1 MVDRRRDIQGLRAVA
16 VLLVVAYHSGLPV
29 SGGFIGV
36 DVFFVISG
44 FVITRLLLRETDL
57 AGRINVRRFYAR
69 RVRRLLPA
77 LALLIVVVLLVTA
90 VIQSPLG
97 SMQVAARTA
106 AAAALFVS
114 NAVLFL
120 EPSGY
125 FAAPAAMNPFL
136 HTWSLAVEE
145 QFYLIFPGLMVLAA
159 YAATRRRASR
169 LVVTF
174 WLLLVLSVASLLLA
188 IYLTTSDG
196 LPFHAHNAAF
206 SFYSSPTRA
215 WEFGVGALIALGE
228 SRIRRWSSGTAL
240 PIAILGAAGVVWG
253 ALAISATDPFPGINA
268 LVPVLGSGLLI
279 IAGTVSAQ
287 QPVGWVLSSAPMQW
301 IGDLS
306 YSWYLWHWPLIVF
319 ANNLLGAQYQW
330 VVPCAGVLSLL
341 PAWLSKRYVEDP
353 IRTGRKLADL
363 RAPRLAATSVGLAVL
378 VSAVT
383 FGAAQIATPAI
394 RDARAQRAA
403 HADVVRGCIGNMPDD
418 EKTRRD
424 CLWPGGGDVDSR
436 SVVLVG
442 DSNAGQF
449 AEALI
454 PAATQQN
461 RTMILATNAACPF
474 VELVLDPSP
483 PGCIDFVR
491 RWMSALATARPG
503 LVVIA
508 SASSDYFL
516 ADQHV
521 RFRLPNAQEWVADDA
536 AKGLLWQQG
545 MAAVLQKLSAA
556 RVPVVVVHT
565 LPHFVNWDLYK
576 CPGYEVWTSPSHCG
590 RTVALADVQRQQNIA
605 MAAEERAA
613 RGLPGVSTVDLG
625 PAMCPDG
632 VCRTNVG
639 SRWVARDGG
648 HITVGEAQRL
658 QPEFTRLIAE
668 RARV

>member
-1 MVDRRRDIQGLRAVA
+1 MIDRRQDIQGLRAVA
-16 VLLVVAYHSGLPV
+16 VLLVVAYHCGLPV
-29 SGGFIGV
+29 SGGFVGV

-44 FVITRLLLRETDL
+44 FVITRLLLREADED
-57 AGRINVRRFYAR
+57 GNINLRRFYTR

-77 LALLIVVVLLVTA
+77 LALLIVVVLPVTA
-90 VIQSPLG
+90 VVQSPLG

-145 QFYLIFPGLMVLAA
+145 QFYLIFPGVMVLAA
-159 YAATRRRASR
+159 YVATRRRASR
-169 LVVTF
+169 RRVTF
-174 WLLLVLSVASLLLA
+174 ALLLVLSALSFLLA
-188 IYLTTSDG
+188 MHLTTTDG
-196 LPFHAHNAAF
+196 FPFHAHNAAF

-215 WEFGVGALIALGE
+215 WEFGMGALIALGE
-228 SRIRRWSSGTAL
+228 GRIQRWGRRAAL
-240 PIAILGAAGVVWG
+240 PVAVLGAAGVTWAAV
-253 ALAISATDPFPGINA
+253 AITAADPFPGFNA
-268 LVPVLGSGLLI
+268 LIPVVGSGLLI
-279 IAGTVSAQ
+279 IAGSISSR
-287 QPVGWVLSSAPMQW
+287 QPISWVLSSVPMQW

-306 YSWYLWHWPLIVF
+306 YSWYLWHWPVIVF
-319 ANNLLGAQYQW
+319 ANNVLSTEYHWLL
-330 VVPCAGVLSLL
+330 PCAGVLSLL

-363 RAPRLAATSVGLAVL
+363 RASRLVAVSVGLAVI

-383 FGAAQIATPAI
+383 FGAAQIATPEI

-403 HADVVRGCIGNMPDD
+403 HLDVGRGCIGNMPD
-418 EKTRRD
+418 EERTRLR
-424 CLWPGGGDVDSR
+424 CLWPEGGEVNAR
-436 SVVLVG
+436 SVVLIG

-461 RTMILATNAACPF
+461 RTTILATNAACPF
-474 VELVLDPSP
+474 VELVLDPAP
-483 PGCIDFVR
+483 PGCIDFVE
-491 RWMSALATARPG
+491 RWLRALADVRPG

-521 RFRLPNAQEWVADDA
+521 RFRLPHAEEWTEDDA
-536 AKGLLWQQG
+536 GKGRLWQQG
-545 MAAVLQKLSAA
+545 IAAVLQKLAVA
-556 RVPVVVVHT
+556 HVPVVVVHT

-576 CPGYEVWTSPSHCG
+576 CPGYEVWVSPSRCG
-590 RTVALADVQRQQNIA
+590 RSTGLAETQRQQNTA
-605 MAAEERAA
+605 TLAERRAA
-613 RGLPGVSTVDLG
+613 NGLLGVSTVDLG
-625 PAMCPDG
+625 PTICPDG
-632 VCRTNVG
+632 VCRTNDG

-658 QPEFTRLIAE
+658 QSEFTRLIAE
-668 RARV
+668 HARS

>member
-29 SGGFIGV
+29 PGGFVGV

-44 FVITRLLLRETDL
+44 FVITRLLLRETERAGSIDL
-57 AGRINVRRFYAR
+57 RRFYAR

-77 LALLIVVVLLVTA
+77 LALLIVVVLPMTA
-90 VIQSPLG
+90 VLQSPLG

-145 QFYLIFPGLMVLAA
+145 QFYLIFPGVMVLAA
-159 YAATRRRASR
+159 YVAVRRRA
-169 LVVTF
+169 VTF
-174 WLLLVLSVASLLLA
+174 VLLLVLSLVSFLLA
-188 IYLTTSDG
+188 IYLTASTG
-196 LPFHAHNAAF
+196 FPFHAHNPAF
-206 SFYSSPTRA
+206 SFYSSLTRA

-228 SRIRRWSSGTAL
+228 NRIRRWGARTAL
-240 PIAILGAAGVVWG
+240 PLAALGVAGVVWG
-253 ALAISATDPFPGINA
+253 AFAISAADPFPGFNA
-268 LVPVLGSGLLI
+268 LIPVLGSGLLI
-279 IAGTVSAQ
+279 IAGTTSSQ

-306 YSWYLWHWPLIVF
+306 YSWYLWHWPVIVF
-319 ANNLLGAQYQW
+319 ANNMVDARYRW
-330 VVPCAGVLSLL
+330 VLPCAGVLSLL

-353 IRTGRKLADL
+353 IRSGRTLAGL
-363 RAPRLAATSVGLAVL
+363 RSPRLAAMSVGLAVL
-378 VSAVT
+378 VSVVT
-383 FGAAQIATPAI
+383 FGAAQIATPEI
-394 RDARAQRAA
+394 RDARAQRMA
-403 HADVVRGCIGNMPDD
+403 HLDVDRGCIGNMPDD
-418 EKTRRD
+418 DKTRRD
-424 CLWPGGGDVDSR
+424 CLWPEGAEVDAR

-449 AEALI
+449 AEALV
-454 PAATQQN
+454 PASAQQN
-461 RTMILATNAACPF
+461 RAMVLATNAACPF

-483 PGCIDFVR
+483 PGCLDFVQ
-491 RWMSALATARPG
+491 RWTRALADIRPG

-521 RFRLPNAQEWVADDA
+521 RFRLPQSESWVGDDA
-536 AKGLLWQQG
+536 GRARVWEQG
-545 MAAVLQKLSAA
+545 MGAVLQRLAA
-556 RVPVVVVHT
+556 AGVPVVVVRT

-576 CPGYEVWTSPSHCG
+576 CPGYQVWMSPSRCG
-590 RTVALADVQRQQNIA
+590 RSAALAEIRRYQQPVA
-605 MAAEERAA
+605 EAEQHAAD
-613 RGLPGVSTVDLG
+613 GLRGVSTVDLS
-625 PAMCPDG
+625 PVICPDG
-632 VCRTNVG
+632 LCRTNIG

-648 HITVGEAQRL
+648 HITVGESQRL

-668 RARV
+668 HARP

>member
-29 SGGFIGV
+29 PGGFIGV

-44 FVITRLLLRETDL
+44 FVITRLLLRETDRTDHIDL
-57 AGRINVRRFYAR
+57 RRFYAR

-77 LALLIVVVLLVTA
+77 LALLIVVVLPIAA

-145 QFYLIFPGLMVLAA
+145 QFYLIFPATMALAA
-159 YAATRRRASR
+159 YVAARRRASR

-174 WLLLVLSVASLLLA
+174 SLLLALSVASLLLA
-188 IYLTTSDG
+188 IYLTASDG

-215 WEFGVGALIALGE
+215 WEFGVGALIALAE
-228 SRIRRWSSGTAL
+228 SRIRRWDTRVAL
-240 PIAILGAAGVVWG
+240 PIAALGAAGVTWG
-253 ALAISATDPFPGINA
+253 AVAISAADPFPGINA
-268 LVPVLGSGLLI
+268 LVPVLGVGLLI
-279 IAGTVSAQ
+279 IAGTVPSR
-287 QPVGWVLSSAPMQW
+287 QPVGWWLSSAPMQW

-319 ANNLLGAQYQW
+319 VNNLLGAEHRW
-330 VVPCAGVLSLL
+330 LVPSVGVLSLL

-363 RAPRLAATSVGLAVL
+363 RAPRLAAASVGVAVF

-383 FGAAQIATPAI
+383 FGAAQIATPEI

-403 HADVVRGCIGNMPDD
+403 HLDVGRGCVGNMPDA
-418 EKTRRD
+418 EKTRLD
-424 CLWPGGGDVDSR
+424 CLWPQGADVDSR

-449 AEALI
+449 AEALV

-461 RTMILATNAACPF
+461 RSMLLATNAACPF

-483 PGCIDFVR
+483 PGCTDFVH
-491 RWMSALATARPG
+491 RWTSALAGVQPG

-521 RFRLPNAQEWVADDA
+521 RFRLPDTQEWITDDA
-536 AKGLLWQQG
+536 GKGRLWQLG
-545 MAAVLQKLSAA
+545 MAAVLQKLSEA
-556 RVPVVVVHT
+556 RVPVVVVST

-576 CPGYEVWTSPSHCG
+576 CPGYEVWLSPTRCG
-590 RTVALADVQRQQNIA
+590 RSEALAEVRRQQNT
-605 MAAEERAA
+605 AATAEQRAA
-613 RGLPGVSTVDLG
+613 QGLVGVSTIDLG
-625 PAMCPDG
+625 PVVCPDG
-632 VCRTNVG
+632 VCRTNID

-658 QPEFTRLIAE
+658 QPEFARLIAE
-668 RARV
+668 RARP

>member
-44 FVITRLLLRETDL
+44 FVITRLLLHETDR
-57 AGRINVRRFYAR
+57 AGRIDVRRFYAR

-77 LALLIVVVLLVTA
+77 LALLIIVVLPMAA

-120 EPSGY
+120 EPAGY

-145 QFYLIFPGLMVLAA
+145 QFYLMFPGLMVLAA
-159 YAATRRRASR
+159 YVAMRRRVSR
-169 LVVTF
+169 LLVTF
-174 WLLLVLSVASLLLA
+174 SLLLALSVASLLLA
-188 IYLTTSDG
+188 IYLTASDG

-228 SRIRRWSSGTAL
+228 SRIRRWSSRVAL
-240 PIAILGAAGVVWG
+240 PIAVLGAAGVLWG
-253 ALAISATDPFPGINA
+253 AVAISATDPFPGINA

-279 IAGTVSAQ
+279 VAGSVSAQ

-301 IGDLS
+301 MGDLS

-319 ANNLLGAQYQW
+319 TNNLLSAEYQW
-330 VVPCAGVLSLL
+330 LVPCAGVLSLL

-353 IRTGRKLADL
+353 IRAGRKLADL
-363 RAPRLAATSVGLAVL
+363 RAPRLAAASVGLAVL
-378 VSAVT
+378 VSAVI

-403 HADVVRGCIGNMPDD
+403 HLDVVRGCIGNMPDD
-418 EKTRRD
+418 EKTRLD
-424 CLWPGGGDVDSR
+424 CAWPGGGDVDSR

-491 RWMSALATARPG
+491 SWTSALAAVRPG

-521 RFRLPNAQEWVADDA
+521 RFRLPDTQEWVGDDA
-536 AKGLLWQQG
+536 GKGRLWQQG
-545 MAAVLQKLSAA
+545 MAAVLQKLSGA

-590 RTVALADVQRQQNIA
+590 RTVALADIQRQQNIA
-605 MAAEERAA
+605 MAAEQRAA
-613 RGLPGVSTVDLG
+613 GGLPGVSTVDLG
-625 PAMCPDG
+625 SAMCPDG
-632 VCRTNVG
+632 VCRTNMG
-639 SRWVARDGG
+639 ARWVARDGG

-658 QPEFTRLIAE
+658 QPEFARLIAE
-668 RARV
+668 RARA